1 MNTKGF
7 SIVVGEMSSSD
18 LSEIENYLYYPE
30 MKPRRIYN
38 LGLLKLIAVVL
49 IVLGLIGVYVSVRY
63 APVPIV
69 KISDVENNILMNY
82 ATLYI
87 EGYVVE
93 PPRADVIGGKLRITI
108 YVNDNSTPVNLAVY
122 AYDPVAT
129 DILKQ
134 RKLPFFGDR
143 VRLLVQLRVREDITY
158 AYLQDVRGIWILSS
172 PGAEGGEYVDSLKGL
187 DEYKY
192 VCVKGIIS
200 NPRNVSSGLLFDVS
214 TKTGSVTV
222 LVPNVLNY
230 MYGDQAS
237 TVLGKLSIAGSPVDL
252 CGLVYYYRG
261 TSPEILVRRLEDIR
275 LPLET
280 GEVSTISFTDLL
292 SNTTLYEG
300 KTIKTRALFMRVEC
314 EAFSD
319 PCALRF
325 ASPESTNL
333 SIQLMFPRNLMS
345 SVVNPWTYGS
355 GTTYELTLL
364 VVNSTY
370 IQVVGAN
377 PVDVKSPVETTSVA
391 QVLSLERGTIVILRN
406 VRVTQFRETSGG
418 SWQVTVS
425 DGSSSIMVFVPST
438 IARQM
443 TIAKPLSG
451 QVISVAGYRHVY
463 GSTDEIVVYSVDG
476 IVIGPGAA
484 PTPTTPPPT
493 PGFIEI
499 DIKDV
504 KDYIGEN
511 VSFTGYLYAIRYD
524 SASRIYYVEF
534 RSLDEQVAVNVSMGR
549 ADLISLLDPAIVGW
563 KSLVLIKGTVESN
576 TTVKYIEGR
585 VVNREEPLTVNV
597 TEALNQPIGR
607 PLKIP
612 RARVTSAQT
621 VGSNWK
627 IYVTDE
633 SGGTIAV
640 FIPASTVSDLGIEL
654 PKEGAIVVVA
664 GYRDVYRGE
673 QEIVV
678 VSKNGFVVQG

>member
-1 MNTKGF
+1 
-7 SIVVGEMSSSD
+7 MSSSD

-30 MKPRRIYN
+30 MEPRRIYN

-49 IVLGLIGVYVSVRY
+49 IALGLIGVYVSVHY

-93 PPRADVIGGKLRITI
+93 PPRADVIGGKSRITI

-172 PGAEGGEYVDSLKGL
+172 PGAEGGEYVDSLNGL
-187 DEYKY
+187 EAYKY
-192 VCVKGIIS
+192 VCVRGAIS
-200 NPRNVSSGLLFDVS
+200 NPRNVSSGLLFYV
-214 TKTGSVTV
+214 TTGKGNVTV
-222 LVPNVLNY
+222 LVPNVLNH

-237 TVLGKLSIAGSPVDL
+237 TVLGKLSTAGSPVDL

-275 LPLET
+275 LP
-280 GEVSTISFTDLL
+280 
-292 SNTTLYEG
+292 
-300 KTIKTRALFMRVEC
+300 
-314 EAFSD
+314 
-319 PCALRF
+319 
-325 ASPESTNL
+325 
-333 SIQLMFPRNLMS
+333 
-345 SVVNPWTYGS
+345 
-355 GTTYELTLL
+355 
-364 VVNSTY
+364 
-370 IQVVGAN
+370 
-377 PVDVKSPVETTSVA
+377 
-391 QVLSLERGTIVILRN
+391 
-406 VRVTQFRETSGG
+406 
-418 SWQVTVS
+418 
-425 DGSSSIMVFVPST
+425 
-438 IARQM
+438 
-443 TIAKPLSG
+443 
-451 QVISVAGYRHVY
+451 
-463 GSTDEIVVYSVDG
+463 
-476 IVIGPGAA
+476 
-484 PTPTTPPPT
+484 PT

-499 DIKDV
+499 NIKDV
-504 KDYIGEN
+504 KNYVGES

-534 RSLDEQVAVNVSMGR
+534 RSPDEQVAVNVSMSR
-549 ADLISLLDPAIVGW
+549 ADLISLLDPAYVGW
-563 KSLVLIKGTVESN
+563 KSLVLINGTVESN

-585 VVNREEPLTVNV
+585 VVNRVEPLTVNV
-597 TEALNQPIGR
+597 TGALSQPIGR

-612 RARVTSAQT
+612 RARITSAQI

-654 PKEGAIVVVA
+654 PKVGAIVVVA